1 MVGLDTLILAIV
13 LSAVAVFVASSIIWT
28 ATPLHKNDYKKL
40 AREDAFLDTVRDVA
54 PGPGRFAFPFCKPGD
69 EKDEAVAARVEK
81 GPWGMLLIAPGKPNM
96 GKALGMWMLYLLLVG
111 LFVAYL
117 LTLSLREG
125 ARAMDVLQVAST
137 VAFLAH
143 AGGAMPGCIW
153 RGEPW
158 SGLKGQVF
166 DALVYALLTGGIFAW
181 QFPTG

>member
-1 MVGLDTLILAIV
+1 MVGLDALILAIV

-40 AREDAFLDTVRDVA
+40 AKEAELLDTVRSVA
-54 PGPGRFAFPFCKPGD
+54 PGPGRYAFPFCKPGD

-81 GPWGMLLIAPGKPNM
+81 GPWGMLLLAPSKPNM
-96 GKALGMWMLYLLLVG
+96 GKALAAWMLYLLVVG

-117 LTLSLREG
+117 LTLSMREG
-125 ARAMDVLQVAST
+125 ARYMDVFQMAST

-143 AGGAMPGCIW
+143 AGGAVPGCIW

-158 SGLKGQVF
+158 SGLKGQLF
-166 DALVYALLTGGIFAW
+166 DGLVYALLTAGVFAW
-181 QFPTG
+181 QFPTA